1 LIVGSVRDILER
13 PDRSLQLLRDVQR
26 HAEILESALD
36 VDADRMVNSIAKDDL
51 DSGMTVVR
59 NEVESREKQPVARAV
74 RALRH
79 VNQTRETA

>member
-51 DSGMTVVR
+51 GSGMTVVR
-59 NEVESREKQPVARAV
+59 NEVESRENNP
-74 RALRH
+74 LRGLY
-79 VNQTRETA
+79 EPFDM